1 MPPLLP
7 RLTLTLGLP
16 DALVIGASA
25 PPVLLRRGLV
35 IGAVAMGA
43 LLLSGCGD
51 GASSHSAGEEQHSGG
66 GAAGAGADETTA
78 AIGNPLSNTRANGS
92 LASLPTLDDR
102 MLIAPELLAL
112 IDGAVNDVRRSP
124 DYGDAWLALGL
135 LYDANAMGQ
144 LAVTAYERA
153 VVLAPNDYRPA
164 YHLARVL
171 ERTGQTE
178 RAIEIM
184 SDVLSW
190 APDHAPGQARLGSW
204 LMEAGDLQAAR
215 AAYARCLALDPGG
228 LTGTLG
234 LARIAVA
241 MSDGATAVALLEPLR
256 DRHPEVG
263 ELRFLLGSAY
273 RLQGR
278 IDEARVELAS
288 WDGQPAPFFDPWES
302 EVARR
307 TTGYQALLGQ
317 AVDWGRRGE
326 AGRAVE
332 PLERMHAADPADSAV
347 LEKLV
352 AVYIDTGRLGDARQ
366 VLAKALQR
374 DPSHYRS
381 WRGLAMVE
389 EAAGDLGSARAAAER
404 CLTLHPTWVPG
415 HELLARIRW
424 RAGDL
429 PGAVLALQD
438 ALRYGGPQSSTL
450 RKLARAQGILLRWHD
465 ARETLDGA
473 LALTPE
479 SAEVHA
485 LAAEAWAE
493 SGGLARAWELLMAGS
508 RLDSNDGEVR
518 RVWQRV
524 AQLDPAGVPQ

>member
-1 MPPLLP
+1 MSPLLP

-16 DALVIGASA
+16 GAL
-25 PPVLLRRGLV
+25 LV
-35 IGAVAMGA
+35 GAV
-43 LLLSGCGD
+43 LLSGCGD
-51 GASSHSAGEEQHSGG
+51 GEPQLSGG
-66 GAAGAGADETTA
+66 GATGVGAVETRVAAG
-78 AIGNPLSNTRANGS
+78 GS
-92 LASLPTLDDR
+92 LSQLPTLDDR
-102 MLIAPELLAL
+102 TLIAPELLGL
-112 IDGAVNDVRRSP
+112 IDGAVDDVRRSP
-124 DYGDAWLALGL
+124 EASDAWLELGL

-153 VVLAPNDYRPA
+153 VELAPDDHRPA

-178 RAIEIM
+178 RAIQTM
-184 SDVLSW
+184 RDVLSW
-190 APDHAPGQARLGSW
+190 APAHAAGHGRLGSW
-204 LMEAGDLQAAR
+204 LMEAGDPQAAR
-215 AAYARCLALDPGG
+215 SAYARCRDLDPTG
-228 LTGTLG
+228 LTGPLG
-234 LARIAVA
+234 LARVAVA
-241 MSDGATAVALLEPLR
+241 MSDAGTAVALLEPLR

-278 IDEARVELAS
+278 LDEARIELAS

-302 EVARR
+302 DVARH
-307 TTGYQALLGQ
+307 TAGYHALLGQ
-317 AVDWGRRGE
+317 AVDWGRQGE
-326 AGRAVE
+326 AGRAVG
-332 PLERMHAADPADSAV
+332 PLERMHEVAPDDSAV

-352 AVYIDTGRLGDARQ
+352 AVYVDTGRLGDARA
-366 VLAKALQR
+366 VLALALQR

-381 WRGLAMVE
+381 WRSLAMVE
-389 EAAGDLGSARAAAER
+389 EAAGDLMAARSAAER
-404 CLTLHPTWVPG
+404 CLELHPTWVRG

-424 RAGDL
+424 RMGDL
-429 PGAVLALQD
+429 PGAVVALQD

-465 ARETLDGA
+465 ARATLDGA

-493 SGGLARAWELLMAGS
+493 SGGLARAWELLLAGA
-508 RLDSNDGEVR
+508 RLESDDEQVR
-518 RVWQRV
+518 RVWLRL
-524 AQLDPAGVPQ
+524 AQLDPAGVPR